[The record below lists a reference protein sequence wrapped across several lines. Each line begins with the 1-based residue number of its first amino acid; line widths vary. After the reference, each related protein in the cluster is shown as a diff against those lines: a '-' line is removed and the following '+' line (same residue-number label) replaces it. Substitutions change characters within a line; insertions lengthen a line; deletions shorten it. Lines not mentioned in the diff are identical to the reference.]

1 MSTVQQSIA
10 PDPKRRGLITASRM
24 ADVMAFS
31 KPKREWCVVDFEADS
46 IVLEECGGGKTGE
59 TKAKRQ
65 LAKLGGNR
73 GVELRVTEPGGPL
86 QARRDYT
93 VELVI
98 ERLGGSVPGFGSAA
112 TAWGQDCEPHA
123 RAAWEARSGIL
134 AKSPGFLRCPDV
146 PYVGAT
152 PDFLTDDAGG
162 EIKSPYNPMNHM
174 AAILSGMPEEHVAQV
189 QGGMWVTGRRRWH
202 FISYDPRMP
211 EELRLYTQVIERD
224 DVYIAKLAEACAS
237 MHADADKLVEQL
249 RLKAAA

>member
-1 MSTVQQSIA
+1 MTTQQSIA

-31 KPKREWCVVDFEADS
+31 KPKVEWCVLEGEEVIEA
-46 IVLEECGGGKTGE
+46 CGGGKTGE
-59 TKAKRQ
+59 QKATR
-65 LAKLGGNR
+65 LAKKMPHRTLIIGQR
-73 GVELRVTEPGGPL
+73 QTEPSGPL

-123 RAAWEARSGIL
+123 RAAWEAHSGIL